1 MAEGSNGLG
10 ERLLF
15 TRVYAGEKQMGRIK
29 KAVIPAAG
37 LGTRFLPVTKSMP
50 KEMLP
55 IIDKP
60 VIHYVVEEA
69 VASGIEDIIIITGRG
84 KRAIE
89 DYFDESPEL
98 EMHLLKNNKKALF
111 EAVRDISSLVDI
123 HYIRQKEPKGLGD
136 AILRAEKHIGD
147 EPFAVLLGDDIIKNE
162 KPCTRQLI
170 DIFEKYRSPVIAV
183 EEVSR
188 EKVNSYGIIDGH
200 KIENDLY
207 LVEDIIEKPSFEIAP
222 TNLGTVGRYILTP
235 EIFECLKKTFPG
247 IGNEIQL
254 TDAIRNLME
263 HQKLYACLFQGR
275 RYDTGDKAG
284 YIKAIID
291 FAIERE
297 SLGSD
302 ILSYIKSLNP

>member
-1 MAEGSNGLG
+1 MQ
-10 ERLLF
+10 LF
-15 TRVYAGEKQMGRIK
+15 TRVYAGEMRMSRVK

-136 AILRAEKHIGD
+136 AILRAE
-147 EPFAVLLGDDIIKNE
+147 
-162 KPCTRQLI
+162 RQ
-170 DIFEKYRSPVIAV
+170 YR
-183 EEVSR
+183 R
-188 EKVNSYGIIDGH
+188 
-200 KIENDLY
+200 
-207 LVEDIIEKPSFEIAP
+207 
-222 TNLGTVGRYILTP
+222 
-235 EIFECLKKTFPG
+235 
-247 IGNEIQL
+247 
-254 TDAIRNLME
+254 
-263 HQKLYACLFQGR
+263 
-275 RYDTGDKAG
+275 
-284 YIKAIID
+284 
-291 FAIERE
+291 
-297 SLGSD
+297 
-302 ILSYIKSLNP
+302 